1 MFNNYKFLVKIICY
15 VSFLII
21 IIGGSL
27 ILKNKF
33 YPKSAQA
40 GLTLLFKDNQATDAL
55 VRLLGMTGIR
65 IQGDTLQPDNHW
77 PEAKLVLSSRSL
89 EEITRAVQGKIRP
102 EVTWLIPPTQE
113 RWQTQGLRYINFS
126 KEQAYIILNLVLKE
140 LKMGEEITPLRSK
153 YEGILF
159 LGSTLKNVRER
170 LNLLNNYI
178 EKERFTFEEIWAL
191 TGERSLDPTV
201 GETFENLLDPKGSIP
216 LRTGWK
222 KTPEMLFPT
231 SEEQMV
237 EWVFKQSCSNR
248 ISLELVKM
256 VHAPKEEGRK
266 RATTKTTVE
275 AWLKENP
282 KGGNYLAVSTQPFG
296 LYQLLVLRHHVLAK
310 GRVDILIDVIAAK
323 FPFSTYTH
331 QSEEKLRQFVNIA
344 LDNIAKICYELVE
357 IEKLRA

>member
-1 MFNNYKFLVKIICY
+1 MSETFTGHRLDRWLKRTDPYKGLNLSQAHIEKLLRQKKILVNGQKATASTRITEQDQVTLAKGLSLDFLRIPERPIPKTKAFVYSQEDIQ
-15 VSFLII
+15 FL
-21 IIGGSL
+21 STL
-27 ILKNKF
+27 ILWE
-33 YPKSAQA
+33 
-40 GLTLLFKDNQATDAL
+40 D
-55 VRLLGMTGIR
+55 
-65 IQGDTLQPDNHW
+65 
-77 PEAKLVLSSRSL
+77 
-89 EEITRAVQGKIRP
+89 EEICVLNKPSGLAVQGGTGTTKH
-102 EVTWLIPPTQE
+102 LD
-113 RWQTQGLRYINFS
+113 GLL
-126 KEQAYIILNLVLKE
+126 QAYGRGQPFRLVHRLDKDTSGVLVVAKTLEKSIE
-140 LKMGEEITPLRSK
+140 LAKAFQKG
-153 YEGILF
+153 
-159 LGSTLKNVRER
+159 N
-170 LNLLNNYI
+170 I
-178 EKERFTFEEIWAL
+178 EKTYWAL